1 MKLYQISEPQSTAD
15 ELVVGID
22 LGTTNSLIGFHDGEK
37 IQIVPDKYNQKGVV
51 PSIMTFDKKTAQF
64 KVGHEARDDS
74 EAVKS
79 VKRLIGKGLKD
90 TILDLYN
97 IDYKESSDEV
107 VKLNLREKSLSP
119 VEISAEILKYLKKNA
134 EEYTGKKVTKAVITV
149 PAHFDDA
156 ARIATKDAAK
166 IAGIEILRILNE
178 PTAAA
183 IAYGLNN
190 NHNNKPILVY
200 DLGGG
205 TFDVSILK
213 RNHGIMVVMATG
225 GDNQLGGDDFDHA
238 ILNMMRKKVAKE
250 SIKTTFDQLKI
261 ANYVKTYLSNHT
273 IWTGNFLSQNITITR
288 TEIIKACQQL
298 IDRTLQTTSDVLFSA
313 KLKPQEIG
321 QVILAGGATRMPIIQ
336 SAIEKIFNKKPLI
349 DVDPDQV
356 VAIGATLQAQA
367 LTHGGDVLVDVVPLS
382 LGIELLG
389 GIVETIIARNTPI
402 PTIAKKYYTTYKDN
416 QRGFKIHIVQ
426 GESDTVESCRSLAKI
441 ELSDLPEKPAGEVK
455 LEVVFKVNADG
466 ILFVSAT
473 ELDSGKS
480 CNLEVKPTYGLTE
493 NDLEKLLQ
501 KQQDA

>member
-22 LGTTNSLIGFHDGEK
+22 LGTTNSLIGFYDGEK
-37 IQIVPDKYNQKGVV
+37 VQIVPDKYNRKGVV
-51 PSIMTFDKKTAQF
+51 PSIVTFDEKTFQF
-64 KVGHEARDDS
+64 KVGNEAMNDS

-97 IDYKESSDEV
+97 IDYKESSDEL

-119 VEISAEILKYLKKNA
+119 VEISAEILKYLKKN
-134 EEYTGKKVTKAVITV
+134 
-149 PAHFDDA
+149 
-156 ARIATKDAAK
+156 
-166 IAGIEILRILNE
+166 AGIEILRILNE

-238 ILNMMRKKVAKE
+238 ILNMLRKKVGQE
-250 SIKTTFDQLKI
+250 SIKTTSDQLKI

-273 IWTGNFLSQNITITR
+273 TWTGEFLSKNISITR

-298 IDRTLQTTSDVLFSA
+298 VDRTLQTTHDVLFSA

-336 SAIEKIFNKKPLI
+336 SSIEKIFSKKPLI
-349 DVDPDQV
+349 NIDPDQV

-402 PTIAKKYYTTYKDN
+402 PAIAKKYYTTYKDN

-426 GESDTVESCRSLAKI
+426 GEGDTAESCRSLARI
-441 ELSDLPEKPAGEVK
+441 ELSHLPEKPAGEVK

-466 ILFVSAT
+466 ILFVSTT

-480 CNLEVKPTYGLTE
+480 CNLEVKPSYGLSAD
-493 NDLEKLLQ
+493 DLEKLLQ